1 MRLQESEDALEKS
14 VGEER
19 RNEGAHV
26 DCRHVGHRWILMEEE
41 EYGFCEPPNYGEKGG
56 NGDAGDHGCLEVD
69 THFMVY
75 FCSVGLAA
83 ECF

>member
-1 MRLQESEDALEKS
+1 
-14 VGEER
+14 
-19 RNEGAHV
+19 
-26 DCRHVGHRWILMEEE
+26 MEED

-75 FCSVGLAA
+75 FCSVDRVFLEGHLIRSKK
-83 ECF
+83 